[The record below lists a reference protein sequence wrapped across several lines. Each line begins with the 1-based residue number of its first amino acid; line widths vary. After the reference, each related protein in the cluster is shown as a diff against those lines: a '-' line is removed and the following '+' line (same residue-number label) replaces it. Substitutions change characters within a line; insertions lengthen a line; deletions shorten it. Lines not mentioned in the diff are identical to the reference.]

1 MSQTLS
7 EQETRSRHI
16 TPAIED
22 AGWSKDQ
29 IREGYTFTDG
39 RIITRQTRG
48 EYRRGNR
55 READYVLFYKPN
67 VPVAVVEAKKR
78 SKPLGSG
85 MQQGIGYA
93 EALETGE
100 DLDVPFVYSSN
111 GKAFLEHDR
120 TKSEGEPEQRLS
132 TEEFPSPEELWR
144 RYRKW
149 KGLGK
154 EEEEVYLQDY
164 YKKIGGKTPRY
175 YQRVAIN
182 RAVGEIAKGEDRLL
196 LVMATGTGK
205 TLTAFQI
212 IWRLWK
218 SGEADRVLFLADRNI
233 LVDQS
238 MTNDFRPFG
247 GKMTKIENHE
257 PEKAYEIYMALYQAV
272 TGGDSYDEIYT
283 EYSED
288 FFDLVVVDECHR
300 GSADANS
307 KWRNILDHFSS
318 AAQIGMTATP
328 KETRDVSN
336 RYYFGDPVYTYSLKE
351 GINDGF
357 LAPYSVMRVGLDRD
371 LEGYRPEKGKTD
383 RYDREIEDHE
393 YTRKDFDRDLVLS
406 ERTERV
412 AEKITEYLEETD
424 PYSKTIVFCEDIEHA
439 ERMRQALV
447 NENPERVDEDYR
459 YVMRITGDSDEGRD
473 QLDNFMDP
481 ESRYPVIATTS
492 EMLSTGVDV
501 ETCELIVLD
510 RNIGS
515 MTHFKQIIGRGTR
528 VREEFGKVS
537 FTIMDFR
544 GATRHFADPDFD
556 GTPDQVYD
564 FDPDDS
570 PVPAGDEEGEGSE
583 DMGGQPEPQEPEPG
597 GGEPRSRGTP
607 VRKYY
612 VDDVEVEVVNERVKY
627 YTPEGDLVT
636 ESLTDYT
643 RENIREQFASLDD
656 FLKRWNRANRKQ
668 AVVEELEE
676 QGVFFEELR
685 KEVEKD
691 LDPFDMIC
699 HVAFDKEPLTR
710 SERAQEVRNSDY
722 FEEYGEEAREVLD
735 ALLSKY
741 ADEGIEN
748 IEQGEVLGVDPLT
761 EFGRPVEIIRRFG
774 GKDEFDDAIREME
787 ERLYSMA

>member
-16 TPAIED
+16 TPAIKD
-22 AGWSKDQ
+22 AGWSKAQ

-111 GKAFLEHDR
+111 GEAFLEHDR

-144 RYRKW
+144 RYREW

-164 YKKIGGKTPRY
+164 YKEIGGKTPRY

-218 SGEADRVLFLADRNI
+218 SGEAGRVLFLADRNI

-257 PEKAYEIYMALYQAV
+257 SEKAYEIYMALYQAV
-272 TGGDSYDEIYT
+272 TGGNSYDEIYT

-336 RYYFGDPVYTYSLKE
+336 RYYFGDPVYTYSLKK

-528 VREEFGKVS
+528 VREEFEKVS

-556 GTPDQVYD
+556 GTPDQVYN

-583 DMGGQPEPQEPEPG
+583 GIGWEPGPREPEPG
-597 GGEPRSRGTP
+597 GGEPRGRGTP

-627 YTPEGDLVT
+627 YTPEGDPVT
-636 ESLTDYT
+636 KSLTDYT
-643 RENIREQFASLDD
+643 RENVREQFASLDD
-656 FLKRWNRANRKQ
+656 FLKRWNRADRKQ

-710 SERAQEVRNSDY
+710 SERALEVRNSDY